1 MPMPFA
7 AAITAAASPA
17 PNDSSSASS
26 RFKPPALAVR
36 MAAAGLL
43 GLGCAAQ
50 AQAQSAPQS
59 AEVPV
64 SAASEPSATI
74 LPTVRVTADRSESLP
89 QAYAGGQVAR
99 GGRLGMLGNQD
110 VMKTPF
116 SISSYTSQMISDQ
129 QAATAAD
136 VLARDPSVR
145 STANAG
151 GILDAFYIRGFP
163 IGEGNV
169 GEIAFDGQYGVA
181 PNYRIFSDYAERV
194 EVLKGPAALLYGM
207 SPNSSIGGVI
217 NIVPKRAGA
226 EDLTR
231 LTLEASSGW
240 QGGAH
245 IDAGRRFGESKEFGI
260 RFNGSHRQGD
270 TAVDNQ
276 ERKATVGSVALDYQ
290 GERFRASLDVLDQ
303 RERFDAPSRPFL
315 ADASIA
321 IPAAPSGKSNVTQPW
336 EWGKVQDRALLL
348 RTEYDVNGQLTLFAN
363 AGGAKTDVSR
373 LFGTPTIIN
382 AAGDTRNTPGY
393 FKFDVDRSTADVGLR
408 SRFLTGS
415 VQHAVTLQA
424 SRYRDQLDRG
434 SVNGPTVL
442 SNLYAPRYTATPFVA
457 APASVPT
464 ISETRLSGVAL
475 TDTLSMLNDRL
486 LLTLGAR
493 RQQVESDN
501 FNPATGAITS
511 SYDKSAVTP
520 LFGLVVQPWK
530 NVSLYTNYI
539 QGLSKGDAAPLTAA
553 NAGEVFAPYKAKQHE
568 VGVKFDQG
576 TVIATVSLFQI
587 RKPSGQLTGNVYGVD
602 AEQRNRGMEISLFGE
617 AVKGVRL
624 LGGVTLIDAELTKTN
639 SAATLGRTPVGV
651 PEVQANVGAE
661 WDTPWLPGLTLTGGV
676 AYTGKQYVNQANTQR
691 LPAWTRV
698 DLGARYATRIAGK
711 ATTFRA
717 NVLNAFDRDYWSGV
731 ASYGGFAQGAPR
743 TLLLSA
749 SVDF

>member
-1 MPMPFA
+1 MPMPLA
-7 AAITAAASPA
+7 TAASDTLNPISPA
-17 PNDSSSASS
+17 PA
-26 RFKPPALAVR
+26 RLKPMTLAIR

-43 GLGCAAQ
+43 GWGCMAQATAQ
-50 AQAQSAPQS
+50 AQAQQVDAPAVNAPHP
-59 AEVPV
+59 AEQ
-64 SAASEPSATI
+64 AATV
-74 LPTVRVTADRSESLP
+74 LPAVRVTADRSESLP

-99 GGRLGMLGNQD
+99 GSRLGVLGNQD
-110 VMKTPF
+110 IMKAPF
-116 SISSYTSQMISDQ
+116 SVSSYTSQTIRDQ

-145 STANAG
+145 STANVG
-151 GILDAFYIRGFP
+151 GILDAFTIRGFP

-169 GEIAFDGQYGVA
+169 GEIAFDGQYGIA
-181 PNYRIFSDYAERV
+181 PNYRVFSEYAERV

-207 SPNSSIGGVI
+207 SPNSGIGGVV

-231 LTLEASSGW
+231 VTLEASSGW

-245 IDAGRRFGESKEFGI
+245 LDTSRRFGEGKQFGV

-270 TAVDNQ
+270 TPVDKQ
-276 ERKATVGSVALDYQ
+276 ERKATVGAVALDYQ
-290 GERFRASLDVLDQ
+290 GERFRATLDVIDQ

-315 ADASIA
+315 ADPSIA
-321 IPAAPSGKSNVTQPW
+321 IPGAPDGKSNVTQPW
-336 EWGKVQDRALLL
+336 EWARVEDRAVLL
-348 RTEYDVNGQLTLFAN
+348 RTEYDLNEQLTLFAN
-363 AGGAKTDVSR
+363 AGGAQTDVAR
-373 LFGTPTIIN
+373 LFGTPTIFN

-393 FKFDVDRSTADVGLR
+393 FKFDIDRSTADVGLR
-408 SRFLTGS
+408 SRFAIGS

-434 SVNGPTVL
+434 SVSGPTAL
-442 SNLYAPRYTATPFVA
+442 SNIYAPRNTAAPAVA
-457 APASVPT
+457 APATVPA

-475 TDTLSMLNDRL
+475 TDTLSMMNDSV
-486 LLTLGAR
+486 LLTVGAR

-501 FNPATGAITS
+501 FSPTSGAVTS
-511 SYDKSAVTP
+511 SYDESAVTP

-530 NVSLYTNYI
+530 NVSLYANYI
-539 QGLSKGDAAPLTAA
+539 QGLSKGDAAPLTAS

-568 VGVKFDQG
+568 AGVKVDLG
-576 TVIATVSLFQI
+576 SMIATLSLFQI
-587 RKPSGQLTGNVYGVD
+587 RKPSGQLTGNVFGVD
-602 AEQRNRGMEISLFGE
+602 AEQRNRGMELSVFGE
-617 AVKGVRL
+617 AAKGVRL
-624 LGGVTLIDAELTKTN
+624 LGGITLIDAELTKTN
-639 SAATLGRTPVGV
+639 STATRGKTPVGV
-651 PEVQANVGAE
+651 PEVQANAGAE
-661 WDTPWLPGLTLTGGV
+661 WDTPWLPGLTLTGGL
-676 AYTGKQYVNQANTQR
+676 AYTGKQFVNQANTQR
-691 LPAWTRV
+691 LPSWTRV
-698 DLGARYATRIAGK
+698 DLGARYTTRVAGK